1 MSVWM
6 LERESGGGSERG
18 GGGGVLGVCLCL
30 CDQEESLAGIDM
42 SCRD

>member
-1 MSVWM
+1 MDVE
-6 LERESGGGSERG
+6 ERESGGGSERG
-18 GGGGVLGVCLCL
+18 GGGCLRSVCVCL